1 VEQILL
7 FILLGLGS
15 GALIAGIALGVVL
28 SYRGSGVINLST
40 GAVAMLGGYAFWA
53 LNAGKIASLPTAV
66 ALLLA
71 LVFVAAF
78 GALTEFAVYRP
89 LRNSAPL
96 AKLVASL
103 GVLLVAQASMLLAF
117 GITPQPAP
125 GILPAN
131 VVHIF
136 GAVVPINRFILTGIV
151 IVAAAALAATYKW
164 TKFGLATRAAAEN
177 EAAAMLSGLSPN
189 VISLVN
195 TLLASLVAGALGI
208 LAASITSLDPQTL
221 PLLIIP
227 ALAAALIAQ
236 FTSFGVACA
245 AAIGIGIL
253 DSLVEYASAQSWFPQ
268 SGGVALPGV
277 TDLLAFAIIVAVL
290 FWRGSRIPGRGE
302 LVERR
307 LPEAPRPAHLWRT
320 ALICAVVGAVLL
332 VIFPYDFREALIN
345 TLIGAVLA
353 LSLVVITGFV
363 GQISIIQLALAG
375 AAGFTISHMAVNF
388 GITFPVAALAG
399 IAVAA
404 VIGVV
409 TAVSAVRVRGVS
421 LSVVTLAGAVA
432 IENFGFVNTTWGGG
446 LAGSPVPEMKWF
458 GADLGP
464 QAPFRGVDGNLPS
477 PVFGWVAL
485 ICCVLLCVA
494 VGFIR
499 RGALGQRMLAVRS
512 NERAAAAAA
521 INPRTVKLYAF
532 TIAAVIAGV
541 AGVLYAYNFGSVSAD
556 RFDAFTALSLIAFAY
571 AGGITLISGAV
582 FAGLLSA
589 QALIPYALDK
599 WFGLNGNWF
608 LLVGGLLL
616 IFTLLRNPE
625 GVAGDIYRRTHKPPV
640 VRAPD
645 AGAVAAAASAPG
657 PAGRS
662 AQRTDVGSRPA
673 VLRVA
678 DLSVAFGGVRA
689 LREVSIVVG
698 EGELVGLIGPNGAG
712 KTTLVDAVSGF
723 VAYTGRVELAGADL
737 SGLPPYERARRGL
750 GRTWQST
757 ELFDDL
763 DVQENLTVAARGG
776 PTARALALVGMDWA
790 AEAMPAQLSMGQRKL
805 VGVARA
811 LAARPRLLCLDEPA
825 AGLDSRESAELGA
838 CLRGLADQGQ
848 SMLLIEHDMGLV
860 LGICDRVVVLEFGQV
875 IADGPPAAV
884 RTDPQ
889 VIAAYLGEGVAGGGG
904 TPDLDVPVAGR
915 PDGP

>member
-66 ALLLA
+66 AVLLA

-78 GALTEFAVYRP
+78 GALTEFVVYRP

-103 GVLLVAQASMLLAF
+103 GVLLVTQASMLLAF

-125 GILPAN
+125 GILPATI
-131 VVHIF
+131 VHIF
-136 GAVVPINRFILTGIV
+136 GTVVPINRFILTGIV
-151 IVAAAALAATYKW
+151 IVAAAALAAVYKW

-189 VISLVN
+189 AISLLN
-195 TLLASLVAGALGI
+195 TLLAALVAGGLGI

-253 DSLVEYASAQSWFPQ
+253 DSLVQYASAQSWFPQ

-307 LPEAPRPAHLWRT
+307 LPDAPRPGHLWRT
-320 ALICAVVGAVLL
+320 ALISGLVGAVLL

-345 TLIGAVLA
+345 TLIGAVMA

-404 VIGVV
+404 VIGVI
-409 TAVSAVRVRGVS
+409 TAISAVRVRGVS

-446 LAGSPVPEMKWF
+446 LAGSPVPEMRWF
-458 GADLGP
+458 GADIGP
-464 QAPFRGVDGNLPS
+464 HASFRGVDGNLPS
-477 PVFGWVAL
+477 PIFGWVAL
-485 ICCVLLCVA
+485 VCCVLLCVA

-499 RGALGQRMLAVRS
+499 RGTLGQRMLAVRS

-625 GVAGDIYRRTHKPPV
+625 GVAGDIYRRTHQRPV

-645 AGAVAAAASAPG
+645 AAATAAAPG
-657 PAGRS
+657 
-662 AQRTDVGSRPA
+662 VGSEPRRSVQREEHADSEARPA
-673 VLRVA
+673 VLRVTS
-678 DLSVAFGGVRA
+678 LSVAFGGVRA
-689 LREVSIVVG
+689 LRDVTLEVRK
-698 EGELVGLIGPNGAG
+698 GELVGLIGPNGAG

-723 VAYTGRVELAGADL
+723 VGYAGRVELSGADL

-763 DVQENLTVAARGG
+763 DVRENLTVASRSGS
-776 PTARALALVGMDWA
+776 TARALGLVGMDWA
-790 AEAMPAQLSMGQRKL
+790 AEAMPDQLSMGQRKL

-811 LAARPRLLCLDEPA
+811 LAAEPRLLCLDEPA
-825 AGLDSRESAELGA
+825 AGLDTRESAELGA
-838 CLRGLADQGQ
+838 RLRDLADQGQ

-875 IADGPPAAV
+875 IADGPPSAV
-884 RTDPQ
+884 RADPQ
-889 VIAAYLGEGVAGGGG
+889 VIAAYLGESAAGDGHP
-904 TPDLDVPVAGR
+904 TEDAFLDNTSG
-915 PDGP
+915 